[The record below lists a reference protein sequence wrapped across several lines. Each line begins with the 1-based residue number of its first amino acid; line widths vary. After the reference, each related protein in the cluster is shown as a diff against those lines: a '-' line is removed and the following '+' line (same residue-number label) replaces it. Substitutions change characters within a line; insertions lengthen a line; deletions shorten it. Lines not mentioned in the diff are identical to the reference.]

1 MRNTSLFN
9 NKLELSLLIVG
20 IILSLLMFKTLMVHR
35 DNTQLMDKVMLIKNS
50 GAWVHHGNAA
60 TKMGS
65 LPGSFLTAATALP
78 MMVWFSPYA
87 ACAIILL
94 CHLLG
99 YFFLRRLGYKID
111 PNFNPLL
118 LVIFFWLNPWRVEQS
133 ELYNPGYL
141 FLFSGL
147 HLWSLYQMRTQA
159 CDQMR
164 EQKSFWASFWLAICL
179 GFCFQVHF
187 SVLILGISFAYLF
200 FTKKIKVNYAGLGAG
215 LVVVAASLVPWAL
228 QLLAQ
233 KETALQP
240 ASDTF
245 IGKNFVLVY
254 PVIKALIYFFR
265 MGSVYFGRHIF
276 SEINFDWMTI
286 AWLKL
291 AIGYVFH
298 ALKWI
303 LALVTLILSVRFFYS
318 HFRTYKIE
326 FQQRSFID
334 HYMISLFIGVFG
346 AASLSPVEF
355 NHWHFVLCLPA
366 ILFYISLKPEGYFIK
381 IWDKKKNALLAAIA
395 TVFII
400 WNIFASFGSR
410 SHSFENNYD
419 LDFKKYYNLTSAE

>member
-1 MRNTSLFN
+1 MRNTSLFKPN
-9 NKLELSLLIVG
+9 LFESKLELSLLVVG
-20 IILSLLMFKTLMVHR
+20 IILSLLMFKTLMIHT
-35 DNTQLMDKVMLIKNS
+35 DNTQLMDKVMQIKTT
-50 GAWVHHGNAA
+50 GTWVHHGNAT

-99 YFFLRRLGYKID
+99 YFFLRYLGYKID

-147 HLWSLYQMRTQA
+147 HLWSLYQMR
-159 CDQMR
+159 
-164 EQKSFWASFWLAICL
+164 EQKSFWASFWLTLCL

-200 FTKKIKVNYAGLGAG
+200 FIKKIKVNYVGIACGLA
-215 LVVVAASLVPWAL
+215 VVALSLVPWAL
-228 QLLAQ
+228 QLFEQ
-233 KETALQP
+233 QQTALKP

-291 AIGYVFH
+291 VIGYIFH
-298 ALKWI
+298 TLKWV
-303 LALVTLILSVRFFYS
+303 LALATLILSARFFYS
-318 HFRTYKIE
+318 RFRTYKAE

-334 HYMISLFIGVFG
+334 HYMISLFVGVFG

-355 NHWHFVLCLPA
+355 NHWHFVLCMPA
-366 ILFYISLKPEGYFIK
+366 IMFYISLKPEGYFIK
-381 IWDKKKNALLAAIA
+381 IWDKRKNQILATTAV
-395 TVFII
+395 VFIV

-410 SHSFENNYD
+410 SHSFDNNYD
-419 LDFKKYYNLTSAE
+419 LGFKKHYKLTSSE